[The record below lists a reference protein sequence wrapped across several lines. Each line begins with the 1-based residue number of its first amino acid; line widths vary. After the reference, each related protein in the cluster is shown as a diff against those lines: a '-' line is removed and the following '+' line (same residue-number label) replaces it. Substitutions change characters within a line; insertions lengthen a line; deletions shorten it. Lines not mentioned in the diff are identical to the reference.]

1 MSDRELDNE
10 DKQKVF
16 IAVESSKVKPQESQI
31 EESTAILNLLK
42 FKTQHK
48 HFYCVSRPG
57 KIVHKRSK
65 PLGCA

>member
-48 HFYCVSRPG
+48 HLFN
-57 KIVHKRSK
+57 
-65 PLGCA
+65 

>member
-31 EESTAILNLLK
+31 EVSTAIINLLK

-48 HFYCVSRPG
+48 HLFN
-57 KIVHKRSK
+57 
-65 PLGCA
+65 